1 MVKFDGDLT
10 NPPSINTSSIGKT
23 AKDWAGFAVVAGMA
37 FAVLG
42 IARSTVQPTL
52 ESALSMIPGVQT
64 EGEAGGP
71 WEGW

>member
-10 NPPSINTSSIGKT
+10 NPPSISTSDATGT
-23 AKDWAGFAVVAGMA
+23 AKDWAGYAVVAGMA

-42 IARSTVQPTL
+42 IARTTVQPTL

-64 EGEAGGP
+64 EGQAGGP